1 VNDAQIT
8 LIGWLAADPKYIAT
22 TTGTPLVSLRVG
34 CTPRRYDRET
44 GQWQDEQSMFVI
56 VNCWRGLAENVNASD
71 MKRGEPVIVTG
82 KLRIREFVRDERVV
96 QSIEID
102 AITLGHD
109 LTRGSAQ
116 FRRFQRS
123 GAATVADRKEAEQL
137 ADLWLSESDQPAPV
151 AGAQAPEGYPGGG
164 TTTTSTDDED
174 DGEELE
180 SYDVRTKAA

>member
-1 VNDAQIT
+1 MNDAQIT
-8 LIGWLAADPKYIAT
+8 LVGWLAADPKYIAT

-34 CTPRRYDRET
+34 CTPRRFDRES
-44 GQWQDEQSMFVI
+44 GQWQDDQSMFVI

-82 KLRIREFVRDERVV
+82 KLRIREYIRDERVG

-116 FRRFQRS
+116 FRRFQRG
-123 GAATVADRKEAEQL
+123 GAATIADRKDAERL
-137 ADLWLSESDQPAPV
+137 ADLWLAEPADPASAESAIKV
-151 AGAQAPEGYPGGG
+151 
-164 TTTTSTDDED
+164 SDESATE
-174 DGEELE
+174 DGEEFD
-180 SYDVRTKAA
+180 SYDANAKAA

>member
-1 VNDAQIT
+1 MNDAQIT
-8 LIGWLAADPKYIAT
+8 LVGWLAADPKYIAT

-34 CTPRRYDRET
+34 CTPRRFDRES
-44 GQWQDEQSMFVI
+44 GLWQDEPSMFVI

-71 MKRGEPVIVTG
+71 MKRGEPVLVTG
-82 KLRIREFVRDERVV
+82 KLRIREYVRDERVG

-123 GAATVADRKEAEQL
+123 GAATVADRKEAERL
-137 ADLWLSESDQPAPV
+137 ADLWLAEPEQPAS
-151 AGAQAPEGYPGGG
+151 AATGETAAEEEGG
-164 TTTTSTDDED
+164 DLD
-174 DGEELE
+174 